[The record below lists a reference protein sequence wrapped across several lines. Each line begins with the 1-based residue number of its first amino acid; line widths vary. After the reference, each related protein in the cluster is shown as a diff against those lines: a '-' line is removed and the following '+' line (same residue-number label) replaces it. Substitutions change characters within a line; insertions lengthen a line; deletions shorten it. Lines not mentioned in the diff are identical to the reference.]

1 MKVVQINAV
10 CGQGSTGKICVAISN
25 LLDENGI
32 ENFIFYSSGK
42 SSHPNAILCSNKFY
56 TKLQA
61 VKSRILGNYG
71 LNSIKETK
79 KMIALMEKI
88 QPDVVHLHNVHGHD
102 CHLELL
108 FSYLKSRKI
117 KVFWTF
123 HDCWAFTGYCT
134 HFMFEK
140 CEKWKTACSN
150 CPQTNKY
157 SWIFDRSEEL
167 YYRKKAAF
175 EGVDLTIITPSQWL
189 ADIVSQSFLKDY
201 SVKVIHNG
209 IDLDIFKPSINDFRN
224 KYSISEAT
232 HIVLGVAAGWDVRKG
247 LDVFV
252 ELSQRLNK
260 EQYQIVLVGTNE
272 RVDQELPKNIISIHR
287 TNDQQELA
295 AIYSAADVF
304 VNPTREDNYPTV
316 NMEAI
321 ACGTPVVTFCTGG
334 SPEVIN
340 EQTGVV
346 VDCDDIDSMEREI
359 IHLCNKANQREVK
372 CVANAA
378 NFNKNDRFADYLR
391 LYGGDS

>member
-71 LNSIKETK
+71 FNSIKETE

-150 CPQTNKY
+150 CPQKNKY
-157 SWIFDRSEEL
+157 SWFFDKSEEL
-167 YYRKKAAF
+167 YYRKKTAVSGA
-175 EGVDLTIITPSQWL
+175 DLTIITPSQWL
-189 ADIVSQSFLKDY
+189 ADVVSQSFLKDNP
-201 SVKVIHNG
+201 VKVIQNG
-209 IDLDIFKPSINDFRN
+209 IDLDVFKPSTSNFR
-224 KYSISEAT
+224 KQFSISETT

-247 LDVFV
+247 LDVFI

-272 RVDQELPKNIISIHR
+272 RVDQELPKSIISIHR

-321 ACGTPVVTFCTGG
+321 ACGTSVVTFRTGG

-359 IHLCNKANQREVK
+359 IHLCNKAKQLEVT
-372 CVANAA
+372 CVANAT
-378 NFNKNDRFADYLR
+378 NFNKNDRFVDYLR
-391 LYGGDS
+391 LYGGDL